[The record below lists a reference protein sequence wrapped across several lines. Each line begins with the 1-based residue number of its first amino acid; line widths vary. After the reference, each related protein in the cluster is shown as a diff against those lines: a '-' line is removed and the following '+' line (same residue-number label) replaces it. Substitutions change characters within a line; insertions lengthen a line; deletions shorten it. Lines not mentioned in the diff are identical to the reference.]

1 MNAVDPVTVWLRHER
16 GCAGIRRENMTKD
29 ETTSRRFDVLAIG
42 FFGFAVKALTARWTS
57 LAAPIEGKG

>member
-1 MNAVDPVTVWLRHER
+1 
-16 GCAGIRRENMTKD
+16 MTKG

-42 FFGFAVKALTARWTS
+42 LFGFAVRALTARWTS